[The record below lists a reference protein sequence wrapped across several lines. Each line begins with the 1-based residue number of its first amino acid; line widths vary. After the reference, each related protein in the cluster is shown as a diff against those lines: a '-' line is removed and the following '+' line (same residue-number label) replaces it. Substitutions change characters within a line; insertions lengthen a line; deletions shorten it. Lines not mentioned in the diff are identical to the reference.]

1 MPFPSFGVYPPFFP
15 KEEMRLNIMTN
26 KRILTLLAALL
37 MICTA
42 LAPAMAESAGEAEA
56 PVDKLFAAIDE
67 KGYAYLTAAENTIFY
82 SDPALTQEAGLLRKK
97 VTVTATEYVPEGLH
111 QTGTAE
117 DGTPIYAEAAVLVW
131 ITRGDE
137 PESFYVRRSAVKN
150 PLKETAIVNQAEKE
164 GMEMVAFGAASAY
177 VHEASIKPLVDS
189 DFVQWWINLIDD
201 FYKNIIEYER
211 WKLLLSGLANTL
223 LMTAGALGIG
233 VVIGVAIA
241 LVCTAWEN
249 NGAKLRGAGR
259 FVLRFMYGFFRV
271 YTTIFR
277 GTPMMVQLLLMT
289 FVILKG
295 IPHAMTVAIIS
306 FGLNSGAY
314 VAEIFRG
321 GINSIDK
328 GQMEAGRSIGMSYA
342 QTMWHIIAPQVIK
355 NVLPTLCNE
364 FITLIKETSIA
375 AYAGVMELTM
385 AGNRIRG
392 QTFSDFMPLIAVAV
406 IYLVLV
412 MILTWAVGILE
423 RRLRQS
429 DAR

>member
-1 MPFPSFGVYPPFFP
+1 M
-15 KEEMRLNIMTN
+15 NIIGN
-26 KRILTLLAALL
+26 KRILALVAALML
-37 MICTA
+37 ICLA
-42 LAPAMAESAGEAEA
+42 LVPAMAETAGEAEPA
-56 PVDKLFAAIDE
+56 QADKLYAAIDE
-67 KGYAYLTAAENTIFY
+67 KGYAYVTAQENTIFY
-82 SDPALTQEAGLLRKK
+82 SDESLSEESRMGLLRRK
-97 VTVTATEYVPEGLH
+97 VTLTASAYNAE
-111 QTGTAE
+111 TG
-117 DGTPIYAEAAVLVW
+117 AVEVW
-131 ITRGDE
+131 LTRGGE
-137 PESFYVRRSAVKN
+137 AESCYIARSAVKN
-150 PLKETAIVNQAEKE
+150 PLKENSIVSQAEKA
-164 GMEMVAFGAASAY
+164 GLVPMAFGAGSAY
-177 VHEASIKPLVDS
+177 VHEASIKPLVNS
-189 DFVQWWINLIDD
+189 ELMQWWINLADD
-201 FYKNIIEYER
+201 FYKNIIEYDR
-211 WKLLLSGLANTL
+211 WLLLLQGLANTL
-223 LMTAGALGIG
+223 MMTAGALGIG
-233 VVIGVAIA
+233 VVIGIAIA

-249 NGAKLRGAGR
+249 NGGKMQPGVGKTLLKL
-259 FVLRFMYGFFRV
+259 LYGFFRV
-271 YTTIFR
+271 YTTVFR

-412 MILTWAVGILE
+412 MILTWGVGILE

>member
-1 MPFPSFGVYPPFFP
+1 
-15 KEEMRLNIMTN
+15 LHIIAN
-26 KRILTLLAALL
+26 KRILALAAAL
-37 MICTA
+37 MLICLA
-42 LAPAMAESAGEAEA
+42 LVPAMAESAGEEA
-56 PVDKLFAAIDE
+56 AQTDKLFAAIDE
-67 KGYAYLTAAENTIFY
+67 KSYAYLTAQENTIFY
-82 SDPALTQEAGLLRKK
+82 SDPALTEEAGLLRKK
-97 VTVTATEYVPEGLH
+97 VTVTATAYVPAGLH

-117 DGTPIYAEAAVLVW
+117 DGTPIFAEAAVQVW
-131 ITRGDE
+131 IARSGE
-137 PESFYVRRSAVKN
+137 NESFYIARSAVKN
-150 PLKETAIVNQAEKE
+150 PLKENSIVSQAEKA
-164 GMEMVAFGAASAY
+164 GLVLMAFGDASAY

-189 DFVQWWINLIDD
+189 AFVQWWINLADD
-201 FYKNIIEYER
+201 FYKNIIEYDR
-211 WKLLLSGLANTL
+211 WQLLLQGLANTL
-223 LMTAGALGIG
+223 IMTAGALAIG
-233 VVIGVAIA
+233 VVIGVIIA

-249 NGAKLRGAGR
+249 NGGKMKRGFGKTLLR
-259 FVLRFMYGFFRV
+259 LLYGFFRA
-271 YTTIFR
+271 YTTVFR

-289 FVILKG
+289 FVILKD
-295 IPHAMTVAIIS
+295 IPHAMTVAVIS
-306 FGLNSGAY
+306 FGMNSGAY

>member
-1 MPFPSFGVYPPFFP
+1 MSIIG
-15 KEEMRLNIMTN
+15 K
-26 KRILTLLAALL
+26 KRILALAAALVL
-37 MICTA
+37 ICSMMV
-42 LAPAMAESAGEAEA
+42 PAMAETEAA
-56 PVDKLFAAIDE
+56 VQTDKLYAAIDE
-67 KGYAYLTAAENTIFY
+67 VGYAYVAGPETTIFY
-82 SDPALTQEAGLLRKK
+82 ADESLAEESQCGFLRKK
-97 VTVTATEYVPEGLH
+97 VTLLATSYTENDAVKVWMVWDDEVRSAYV
-111 QTGTAE
+111 A
-117 DGTPIYAEAAVLVW
+117 
-131 ITRGDE
+131 
-137 PESFYVRRSAVKN
+137 RSAVRN
-150 PLKETAIVNQAEKE
+150 PLKENNIVNQAQKADMKPTVMDV
-164 GMEMVAFGAASAY
+164 GDVY
-177 VHEASIKPLVDS
+177 IHEASIKPLVNS
-189 DFVQWWINLIDD
+189 EFKQWFIDLAED
-201 FYKNIIEYER
+201 FYKNIIEYDR
-211 WKLLLSGLANTL
+211 WLLLAKGLGNTM
-223 LMTAGALGIG
+223 LMTVGALLIG
-233 VVIGVAIA
+233 VIIGVIIA
-241 LVCTAWEN
+241 LVRSVWET
-249 NGAKLRGAGR
+249 NGSKMRPGFGKVMLCG
-259 FVLRFMYGFFRV
+259 LNGFFKA

-295 IPHAMTVAIIS
+295 IPYAMLVAIIS

-321 GINSIDK
+321 GILSIDK
-328 GQMEAGRSIGMSYA
+328 GQMEAGRSIGLTYA

-355 NVLPTLCNE
+355 NVLPTLANE

-412 MILTWAVGILE
+412 MILTKLVGILE

>member
-1 MPFPSFGVYPPFFP
+1 M
-15 KEEMRLNIMTN
+15 NIIGT
-26 KRILTLLAALL
+26 KRILALLAALL
-37 MICTA
+37 ICLT
-42 LAPAMAESAGEAEA
+42 LTPVMAESGGEES
-56 PVDKLFAAIDE
+56 PVQTDKLFIAIDE
-67 KGYAYLTAAENTIFY
+67 NGYAYLQAAENTLFY
-82 SDPALTQEAGLLRKK
+82 SDPSLSPDTQVGLLRRK
-97 VTVTATEYVPEGLH
+97 VTLTATAYVPAGLM
-111 QTGTAE
+111 QTGVAE
-117 DGTPIYAEAAVLVW
+117 DGTPIMNEAAVLVW
-131 ITRGDE
+131 LTRDGV
-137 PESFYVRRSAVKN
+137 PESFYIARSAVKN
-150 PLKETAIVNQAEKE
+150 PLKETTVVSQAEKA
-164 GMEMVAFGAASAY
+164 GLTVVSLGQISAY
-177 VHEASIKPLVDS
+177 AHEASIKPLVNS
-189 DFVQWWINLIDD
+189 AFLQWWINLADD
-201 FYKNIIEYER
+201 FYKNIIEYDR
-211 WKLLLSGLANTL
+211 WLLLLQGLGNTL
-223 LMTAGALGIG
+223 AMTAGALGIG
-233 VVIGVAIA
+233 VLIGVLIA

-249 NGAKLRGAGR
+249 NGPKMRPGLGKGLLR
-259 FVLRFMYGFFRV
+259 FVYGFFRV
-271 YTTIFR
+271 YTTVFR

-306 FGLNSGAY
+306 FGMNSGAY

-355 NVLPTLCNE
+355 NVLPTLANE

>member
-1 MPFPSFGVYPPFFP
+1 MKIIG
-15 KEEMRLNIMTN
+15 N
-26 KRILTLLAALL
+26 KRLLALLAVLLL
-37 MICTA
+37 M
-42 LAPAMAESAGEAEA
+42 LPVLSMAETAAEEPA
-56 PVDKLFAAIDE
+56 QTDKLFAAIDE
-67 KGYAYLTAAENTIFY
+67 KGYAYLNAAENTIFY
-82 SDPALTQEAGLLRKK
+82 SDPSMTEEVQAGLLRKK
-97 VTVTATEYVPEGLH
+97 VNVTATAYIPEGTT
-111 QTGTAE
+111 QIGTDE
-117 DGTPIYAEAAVLVW
+117 NGQPIYAEAAVLVW
-131 ITRGDE
+131 ITRSGE

-150 PLKETAIVNQAEKE
+150 PLKETAIVNQAEKD
-164 GMEMVAFGAASAY
+164 GLVPVAFGAASAY
-177 VHEASIKPLVDS
+177 VQEASIKPLVDS
-189 DFVQWWINLIDD
+189 DFLQWWINLADD

-211 WKLLLSGLANTL
+211 WKLLLQGLANTL
-223 LMTAGALGIG
+223 AMTAGALGIG

-249 NGAKLRGAGR
+249 QGPKMRKGPGKALLR
-259 FVLRFMYGFFRV
+259 FVYGFFRV
-271 YTTIFR
+271 YTTVFR

-342 QTMWHIIAPQVIK
+342 QTMWHIIAPQVFK

-406 IYLVLV
+406 IYLVIVMVLTKLV
-412 MILTWAVGILE
+412 SILE

>member
-1 MPFPSFGVYPPFFP
+1 MKIIG
-15 KEEMRLNIMTN
+15 N
-26 KRILTLLAALL
+26 KRLLSLLAALL
-37 MICTA
+37 LVLPILSMAT
-42 LAPAMAESAGEAEA
+42 AMAETAGEES
-56 PVDKLFAAIDE
+56 VVTDKLFIAIDE
-67 KGYAYLTAAENTIFY
+67 NGYAYLNAAENTIFY
-82 SDPALTQEAGLLRKK
+82 SDPSMTEAVQAGLLRKK
-97 VTVTATEYVPEGLH
+97 VNVTATAYIPEGTT
-111 QTGTAE
+111 QIGTDE
-117 DGTPIYAEAAVLVW
+117 NGQPVYAEAAVLVW
-131 ITRGDE
+131 ITRDGE

-150 PLKETAIVNQAEKE
+150 PLKETSIVNQAEKD
-164 GMEMVAFGAASAY
+164 GLVPVVFGAASAY
-177 VHEASIKPLVDS
+177 VHEASIKPLVDN
-189 DFVQWWINLIDD
+189 DFLQWWINLADD

-211 WKLLLSGLANTL
+211 WKLLLSGLGNTL
-223 LMTAGALGIG
+223 AMTAGALAIG

-249 NGAKLRGAGR
+249 QGPKMRRGLGKSL
-259 FVLRFMYGFFRV
+259 LRFIYGFFRV
-271 YTTIFR
+271 YTTVFR

-342 QTMWHIIAPQVIK
+342 QTMWHIIAPQVFK

-412 MILTWAVGILE
+412 MILTWGVGILE